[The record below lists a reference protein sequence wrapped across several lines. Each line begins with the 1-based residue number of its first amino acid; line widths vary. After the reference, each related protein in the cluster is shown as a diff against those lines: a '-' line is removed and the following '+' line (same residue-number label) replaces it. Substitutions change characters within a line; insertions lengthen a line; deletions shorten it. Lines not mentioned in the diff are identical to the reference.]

1 MTVSHVGASA
11 RVRSGLKALVGAA
24 AGLLVLL
31 SGAGA
36 SAQQKLADSYTFV
49 GLAWGS
55 SEADARKHL
64 ATRGFRVVGASAG
77 KQREFTVK
85 DLHANYAL
93 VDRGRRLIAQGRLV
107 GQPVTVDL
115 VFGANNKLHHVI
127 IKSRD
132 WTGTIV
138 DARTMIRT
146 AEAIVQMY
154 DTQFGES
161 RKTKDDGWI
170 DTAVWPSAKDGST
183 LTVHTRGVNGFMFS
197 PSYKTAI
204 RVDFFNRRFAGPGS
218 AAAVPTS
225 EPSGGNEPPA
235 RVPAVSDPK
244 ASSGPST
251 APREDSR

>member
-1 MTVSHVGASA
+1 MTISHVGASA
-11 RVRSGLKALVGAA
+11 RVRSGFRAIAGVV

-31 SGAGA
+31 PGAA
-36 SAQQKLADSYTFV
+36 SAQKKQADSYTFV

-64 ATRGFRVVGASAG
+64 ATRGFRVTGASAG
-77 KQREFTVK
+77 RVREFTIN

-93 VDRGRRLIAQGRLV
+93 VDRGRRLVAVGRLV
-107 GQPVTVDL
+107 GQPVTVDM

-132 WTGTIV
+132 WLGTIN

-146 AEAIVQMY
+146 AEGIVQMY
-154 DTQFGES
+154 ETQFGEA

-170 DTAVWPSAKDGST
+170 DTAVWPTAKDGSS
-183 LTVHTRGVNGFMFS
+183 LTVHTRGVSGFMFS

-204 RVDFFNRRFAGPGS
+204 RVDFFNRRFAGPG
-218 AAAVPTS
+218 AAAVVPA
-225 EPSGGNEPPA
+225 GGNPPS
-235 RVPAVSDPK
+235 RDPASTVSDPK
-244 ASSGPST
+244 ASSRPAA
-251 APREDSR
+251 APAAREDSR